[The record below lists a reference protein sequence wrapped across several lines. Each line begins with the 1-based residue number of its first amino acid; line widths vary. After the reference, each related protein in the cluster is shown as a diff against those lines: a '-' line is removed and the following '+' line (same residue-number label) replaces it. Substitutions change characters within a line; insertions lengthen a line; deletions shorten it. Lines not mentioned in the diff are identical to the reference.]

1 MNGFEEI
8 DWEAAIDFAKR
19 FGGILIAVL
28 WALAARRRKKASK
41 EKNPTLTPAQEP
53 PPAGDSAIE
62 PGTDA
67 TKLSS
72 QFSQQSKVPPGSA
85 PPADW

>member
-8 DWEAAIDFAKR
+8 DWEATTNFLKR
-19 FGGILIAVL
+19 FGALIFAAL
-28 WALAARRRKKASK
+28 WALAVRRKKKRSTEETLEDDPA
-41 EKNPTLTPAQEP
+41 ENPLPNEDPSTTEVV
-53 PPAGDSAIE
+53 AIG

-72 QFSQQSKVPPGSA
+72 QYSQQK
-85 PPADW
+85 